1 MFNNALDVFF
11 RRFVFISVAFP
22 GRNILMAHNEVKD
35 NSAEKKNAIKTEVNL
50 YLLLM
55 PRAFSN
61 FRLNN
66 MYTIINS
73 FCQWA
78 LNS

>member
-73 FCQWA
+73 FCQ
-78 LNS
+78 

>member
-1 MFNNALDVFF
+1 
-11 RRFVFISVAFP
+11 
-22 GRNILMAHNEVKD
+22 MAHNKVKD

-73 FCQWA
+73 FCQ
-78 LNS
+78 